1 MIQNHQPVPGDEIF
15 AAIQRHTSPGL
26 AFGYKMMGAD
36 AYEVEA
42 TGVTVRLSD
51 GRELLDFGAYAVTL
65 LGHLPQ
71 PVVAATMRQLGLM
84 AASTR
89 ALANPVTA
97 KFVADLTARC
107 APLDRVWLGSDG
119 ADAVEA
125 AIKLARRATG
135 RSRVLAVEDAFHGK
149 TMGALALT
157 AHPGF
162 RAGLEPLLDHVTHVP
177 RDEPDAVA
185 EAVAR
190 GDVAALVLEPI
201 QGEGGVRGLEPA
213 VVEAWIGAAR
223 GAGAFVIADEIQ
235 VGLGRCGPFSLALDA
250 GWEPDAVLFGKAL
263 GGGVLPISAL
273 VATSELFAPLVADP
287 TWHTSTFGG
296 HPLACAAAQAT
307 LTMLDELAT
316 RGEVIAAALERGLR
330 ELATRHDDVIVEVR
344 GRGLLWGLELRTPGA
359 AGAAMLELAR
369 AGVLLTPCLGAPA
382 TLRVLPPLVAN
393 DAEIERA
400 LDAIDLALAASAEY
414 VIDAA

>member
-1 MIQNHQPVPGDEIF
+1 
-15 AAIQRHTSPGL
+15 
-26 AFGYKMMGAD
+26 MMGAD

-71 PVVAATMRQLGLM
+71 PVVAATMRQLGSM

-97 KFVADLTARC
+97 EFIANLTARC

-125 AIKLARRATG
+125 AIKLARRARG
-135 RSRVLAVEDAFHGK
+135 RSRVLAVEGAFHGK

-162 RAGLEPLLDHVTHVP
+162 RAGLEPLLGHVTHVP
-177 RDEPDAVA
+177 RDDPDAVA
-185 EAVAR
+185 EEVSK

-201 QGEGGVRGLEPA
+201 QGEGGVHVLAPA

-273 VATSELFAPLVADP
+273 VATSELFAPLIADP

-307 LTMLDELAT
+307 LTMLDELST
-316 RGEVIAAALERGLR
+316 RGEAITAALERGLR
-330 ELATRHDDVIVEVR
+330 ELAIRHEDVITEVR

-359 AGAAMLELAR
+359 AGAAILELAR